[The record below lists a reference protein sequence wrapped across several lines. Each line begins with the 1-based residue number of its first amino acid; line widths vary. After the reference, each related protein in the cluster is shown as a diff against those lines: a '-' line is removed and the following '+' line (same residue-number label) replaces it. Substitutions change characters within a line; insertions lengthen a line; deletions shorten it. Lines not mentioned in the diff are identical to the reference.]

1 METEFYRSPTE
12 VLPTFSLVLAVSLL
26 SLHTPRLAA
35 PDAAS
40 NIGAAEYLPACVEYT
55 YYEVPPAVQEPVE
68 QAGALKRFAENLL
81 EETED
86 SPQEVV
92 NALNQHFWD
101 LV

>member
-26 SLHTPRLAA
+26 SLQKPRL
-35 PDAAS
+35 DAVS
-40 NIGAAEYLPACVEYT
+40 NIRPCEHLPACVEYT
-55 YYEVPPAVQEPVE
+55 YYEAAAAVQDPEK
-68 QAGALKRFAENLL
+68 QAEALKLFAENLL
-81 EETED
+81 KETED

-92 NALNQHFWD
+92 DVLNQHFWD